1 VAIVVKT
8 DALPQNAATQIIEI
22 IDDGIDPFGDRTTN
36 ITSYDSEGPRWA
48 GPVAA
53 VVLVALIGWGV
64 ATTATSS
71 GAPEVA
77 PTPSTSVVPTT
88 TPTTTPPASASTIR
102 VSLVPFYAADPWP
115 GYAVHYAD
123 VLDAQQLQPS
133 HSSFQLWAGPDATA
147 TTGSWFSIE
156 SIRAGPQS
164 IYATNAYR
172 LDTDGQSLAISHL
185 PGGQSVAQ
193 ASIDNVMLVT
203 ITAVGWSD
211 AGLAR
216 LATSFGPAD
225 AQRGNDVQ
233 LNNPSLV
240 SGYQMISSVQPWL
253 AVQGVPTEQI
263 YYSTEGDS
271 SGFSISVAP
280 RPPPAKGRSTLNR
293 QVALRFFLDHTTP
306 FVVDGHEATAGSLV
320 GQEDQSVA
328 TWVDG
333 DHIVTLSGQM
343 PVIQLVAVAHT
354 VHQVSSSEWD
364 AMQSEATRNS
374 SRFDNYNQ
382 TVPVPVS
389 FGTDANAKPWIIRVG
404 LAKLPGLQQVNWQW
418 TQSGFGSTAQATG
431 QINTVV
437 ENGRTYVL
445 ADLPR
450 AVAAVAQLQVTRS
463 GLDPVLVPFN
473 DTDPT
478 FDRTFAAYA
487 FSEPTPYTAQI
498 IGADGAV
505 LAAWPSP

>member
-1 VAIVVKT
+1 
-8 DALPQNAATQIIEI
+8 
-22 IDDGIDPFGDRTTN
+22 
-36 ITSYDSEGPRWA
+36 
-48 GPVAA
+48 
-53 VVLVALIGWGV
+53 
-64 ATTATSS
+64 
-71 GAPEVA
+71 
-77 PTPSTSVVPTT
+77 
-88 TPTTTPPASASTIR
+88 
-102 VSLVPFYAADPWP
+102 
-115 GYAVHYAD
+115 
-123 VLDAQQLQPS
+123 VLDGQQLQPFR
-133 HSSFQLWAGPDATA
+133 SSFQLWAGPGATA
-147 TTGSWFSIE
+147 TNGSWFSIE
-156 SIRAGPQS
+156 SLRAGPQS

-172 LDTDGQSLAISHL
+172 LESGDGLSMAISHL

-193 ASIDNVMLVT
+193 TSVDGNHGMLMT
-203 ITAVGWSD
+203 ITALGWTD

-216 LATSFGPAD
+216 LALSFGPTD
-225 AQRGNDVQ
+225 ALRGNDVK

-240 SGYQMISSVQPWL
+240 SGYKLISSVQPWL
-253 AVQGVPTEQI
+253 AVQGVPTEQV
-263 YYSTEGDS
+263 YYSTPGGS

-280 RPPPAKGRSTLNR
+280 RPPPAKGRSTFSR
-293 QVALRFFLDHTTP
+293 QVALQFFLEHTTP

-328 TWVDG
+328 TWLDG

-343 PVIQLVAVAHT
+343 PVIQLVAMAHT
-354 VHQVSSSEWD
+354 VHKVPSSEW
-364 AMQSEATRNS
+364 AGMQLEAKQNS

-382 TVPVPVS
+382 TVSVPVS

-404 LAKLPGLQQVNWQW
+404 MAKLPDLQQVNWQW
-418 TQSGFGSTAQATG
+418 TQSGFGSTAQATA

-437 ENGRTYVL
+437 DNGRTYVL

-450 AVAAVAQLQVTRS
+450 TVAAAAQLQVTRD

-473 DTDPT
+473 DADPT

-505 LAAWPSP
+505 LAAWPST